1 MYVSGIEIRGARMRR
16 LPRRASQS
24 KSYLHFVSWAT
35 GPRVVVDVS
44 IIPNVTV
51 VLILVLK

>member
-1 MYVSGIEIRGARMRR
+1 MCQESKSGKRECADCFGV
-16 LPRRASQS
+16 ASQS
-24 KSYLHFVSWAT
+24 KSYLHFVSWASR
-35 GPRVVVDVS
+35 PRVVVNVS